1 MKKRVLK
8 PINILLTVLVIML
21 FSACGKTENP
31 GDSISVGGFPAESEE
46 VTDEKNDID
55 SLIDSLEVY
64 GDKEPYEKLYSGKV
78 YISYK
83 SKSDTS
89 CGWSDRANIYQR

>member
-64 GDKEPYEKLYSGKV
+64 GDKEPYEKLYSM
-78 YISYK
+78 ST
-83 SKSDTS
+83 D
-89 CGWSDRANIYQR
+89 CDNIPDLTGT